1 MAQDFWIASGFGL
14 LARRP
19 EGLVVTDAWLR
30 HLLQRDEMR
39 PPAEALARERELH
52 AFAMASPRAP
62 IEPARIDALEDADAA
77 SNWRSLSRFRDH
89 VIGFATIEDAY
100 AALFKADS
108 VPVAPPFVDLLAEL
122 IVRAIL
128 DGTDDAR
135 LCRAGEI
142 FFREQRVSTEGGQVL
157 AADRATIE
165 LYAASGGFG
174 SVGELL
180 RGQGAELAPVKMDI
194 LNREN
199 APFYFLRD
207 ALHSFAL
214 DLTPGREGA
223 AALAEVLTRWIARL
237 LGVAVTIAPA
247 ERIDDARWRWHVG
260 LDAEATRMLNALY
273 DGAAVERAELE
284 RMIAL
289 YRLEFRDAGDVIPE
303 MAARAVYLGLAC
315 RADRTLRMK
324 PQNLLANLPLRD
336 SPAAPW
342 SRDEPSGKLTPE

>member
-19 EGLVVTDAWLR
+19 EGLVVTDAWLG
-30 HLLQRDEMR
+30 HLLEREEMQ
-39 PPAEALARERELH
+39 PPAGASPRERELH
-52 AFAMASPRAP
+52 AFATASPRAP
-62 IEPARIDALEDADAA
+62 IEPRRIDALEDADAA
-77 SNWRSLSRFRDH
+77 SNWRELLRFRDH
-89 VIGFATIEDAY
+89 VIGFPTLEDAY
-100 AALFKADS
+100 AALFKADA

-165 LYAASGGFG
+165 MFAANGGFG
-174 SVGELL
+174 SVGKLL

-237 LGVAVTIAPA
+237 LGVEVAIAPV

-273 DGAAVERAELE
+273 DGAAVDATELE

-289 YRLEFRDAGDVIPE
+289 YRLEFRDARDVIPE
-303 MAARAVYLGLAC
+303 MADRAVYLGFAC

-324 PQNLLANLPLRD
+324 PQNLLANLPLRS
-336 SPAAPW
+336 SPARRGRGT
-342 SRDEPSGKLTPE
+342 SRHGT

>member
-1 MAQDFWIASGFGL
+1 MAQDFWTASGFGL
-14 LARRP
+14 LASRP

-30 HLLQRDEMR
+30 HLLERDEMR
-39 PPAEALARERELH
+39 PPAEAGARERELY
-52 AFAMASPRAP
+52 AFAVANPLAP
-62 IEPARIDALEDADAA
+62 IEPRRLDALEDADAA
-77 SNWRSLSRFRDH
+77 SNWREFARFRDH
-89 VIGFATIEDAY
+89 VIGFPTLEDAY
-100 AALFKADS
+100 VALFDADA
-108 VPVAPPFVDLLAEL
+108 VAVSPPLVNLLAQL

-128 DGTDDAR
+128 DGTDDAW
-135 LCRAGEI
+135 LARAGEI

-157 AADRATIE
+157 AADCATIE
-165 LYAASGGFG
+165 MFAAGGGFG
-174 SVGELL
+174 AVGKLL

-237 LGVAVTIAPA
+237 LGVAVTITPV
-247 ERIDDARWRWHVG
+247 ERIDDPRWRWHVG

-273 DGAAVERAELE
+273 EGETLPAPEIE
-284 RMIAL
+284 RMIGL
-289 YRLEFRDAGDVIPE
+289 YRLEFRDPGDAIDE
-303 MAARAVYLGLAC
+303 MADRAVYLGLAC
-315 RADRTLRMK
+315 RADRRLRMK

-336 SPAAPW
+336 SPVA
-342 SRDEPSGKLTPE
+342 RRG